1 MRPVVAI
8 IAAMPEEVGALRRRM
23 RDRRRVEAGP
33 VPVHLGLLGA
43 CPVAVAVVGDGADR
57 AGRGTAE
64 LLRALAIE
72 RALLIGVSGALTP
85 GLHPAALVVA
95 RAVNGARPVTAPA
108 AVVEQVAL
116 ATGARPGVVVSVAD
130 LVETPQAKA
139 DLRTAFPDQPAVVD
153 LESAAV
159 VAALA
164 AAGIPWLVLRA
175 VSDTAAE
182 HLPAILR
189 RCRDGEGFHRGRLL
203 IGALRDPAVV
213 AELWRLGWRMRL
225 CAAALATAV
234 EQVLSPSSTGR
245 TLPTL
250 VEDTISSTG
259 RTRGSR

>member
-1 MRPVVAI
+1 MTPVVAV

-23 RDRRRVEAGP
+23 RDRRRVEAGATS
-33 VPVHLGLLGA
+33 VDLGFLGGT
-43 CPVAVAVVGDGADR
+43 PIAVAVVGDSAHAAR
-57 AGRGTAE
+57 QGTAR
-64 LLRALAIE
+64 LLGTLAIE

-85 GLHPAALVVA
+85 GLDPAALVVA
-95 RAVNGARPVTAPA
+95 RAVCGAQPVTAAPRI
-108 AVVEQVAL
+108 VEQVAL

-139 DLRTAFPDQPAVVD
+139 KLRTAFPDEPAVVD

-159 VAALA
+159 IAALA

-175 VSDTAAE
+175 VSDTADE

-189 RCRDGEGFHRGRLL
+189 RCRDGEGFHRARLL
-203 IGALRDPAVV
+203 TGALRDPAVI
-213 AELWRLGWRMRL
+213 ADLWRLGWRMRL

-245 TLPTL
+245 ILPTL